1 MDGLG
6 AAVSAAGWVAALW
19 STARGALGVVEVSFD
34 PLWLSQ
40 GPLGLVLSWQ
50 GLAAA
55 GIVFASLL
63 VAAVAVTRYRPTR
76 AGDVPEDAPGLRLDD
91 LLFIAVAVVPGAVIG
106 GRLVHGL
113 DYAEV
118 YASDVAAVLDPARG
132 SLSLLGAVVGG
143 TLSAAYIARILS
155 GGRPDWRRW
164 LEVAAPLL
172 LFLIVGAKFSQFLG
186 GGGQGAP
193 WAGQQAVAFL
203 GPGPW
208 QSLAPALPSVPA
220 QLLEGAWAAI
230 GVLVLALVAGR
241 LRFGTVFL
249 WALGWWLVG
258 RVAIGFTWRDPATVG
273 PLNIEQALALLTLVA
288 VAVMLVGGRA
298 RMPRAPEPEAPDGL
312 TWPDRPIDPSE
323 LPPATNRPS

>member
-1 MDGLG
+1 MDGL
-6 AAVSAAGWVAALW
+6 AAAGSAAGGLVALGSNIGW
-19 STARGALGVVEVSFD
+19 ALGVIEVSFD
-34 PLWLSQ
+34 PLWLGH
-40 GPLGLVLSWQ
+40 GPLDLVLSWQ
-50 GLAAA
+50 GLGAAI
-55 GIVFASLL
+55 IVLASLL
-63 VAAVAVTRYRPTR
+63 VAAAAVMRYRPTR
-76 AGDVPEDAPGLRLDD
+76 ADDVPQDAPGLRLDD

-106 GRLVHGL
+106 GRIVHGL

-118 YASDVAAVLDPARG
+118 YASDVTALFDPARG

-186 GGGQGAP
+186 GGGQGVP

-208 QSLAPALPSVPA
+208 QSVAPAMPSVPA
-220 QLLEGAWAAI
+220 QLLEGTWAAI
-230 GVLVLALVAGR
+230 GVLVLAFVTGR

-258 RVAIGFTWRDPATVG
+258 RVAIGFTWRDAATVG
-273 PLNIEQALALLTLVA
+273 PLSVEQVLAAVTLVTVALL
-288 VAVMLVGGRA
+288 LVGGRV
-298 RMPRAPEPEAPDGL
+298 RAGRPSELEPADGL
-312 TWPDRPIDPSE
+312 TWPDRPIDPTE